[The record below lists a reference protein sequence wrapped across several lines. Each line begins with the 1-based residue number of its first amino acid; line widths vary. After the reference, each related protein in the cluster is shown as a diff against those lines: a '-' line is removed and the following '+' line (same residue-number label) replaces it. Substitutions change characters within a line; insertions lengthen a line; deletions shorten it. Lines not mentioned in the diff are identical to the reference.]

1 MSATD
6 ERNLR
11 APKYWGA
18 HLAAWLMKSMAGWPD
33 GMRFQL
39 GRGLAFLARHLAKR
53 RMHIARTNLRLCF
66 PDWSQ
71 EQVEQITQQQMRYF
85 TQALVD
91 RSLFWFG
98 RKEALFSHI
107 QTRDEQYLHAAL
119 AQNRPMIILAPH
131 FVGLDAGGVRFNA
144 DYPTVSMYQRQS
156 NPVFDQLM
164 LEGRNRSGQA
174 YLYSR
179 HDGVRKLIK
188 LLRENIPLYYLPD
201 MDFGRKDA
209 IFAPF
214 FGQEAATLTA
224 LPKLANLT
232 QALIVPCV
240 TRIDPESMQRGK
252 TRYIMQYYAAWDG
265 YPDSV
270 GDEAQAV
277 RFMNEFIEARIS
289 EDPAQY
295 LWMHKRF
302 KTRPEGVA
310 GVY

>member
-1 MSATD
+1 MSGET
-6 ERNLR
+6 NLN
-11 APKYWGA
+11 APKYWNA
-18 HLAAWLMKSMAGWPD
+18 RFAVWLLKKMASWPD
-33 GMRFQL
+33 GLRYQL
-39 GRGLAFLARHLAKR
+39 GKGLAFLAARFAKS

-66 PDWSQ
+66 PEWSDD
-71 EQVEQITQQQMRYF
+71 QVERTAQQQMHYF
-85 TQALVD
+85 TQALMD

-98 RKEALFSHI
+98 RKDALFSHI
-107 QTRDEQYLHAAL
+107 QTRDEHYLHEAL
-119 AQNRPMIILAPH
+119 AQNRPIIILAPH

-144 DYPTVSMYQRQS
+144 DHPTVSMYQRQS
-156 NPVFDQLM
+156 NPVFDQMM

-179 HDGVRKLIK
+179 QDGVRKLIK
-188 LLRENIPLYYLPD
+188 LLRDSIPLYYLPD

-209 IFAPF
+209 IFSTF

-232 QALIVPCV
+232 QALIVPCI
-240 TRIDPESMQRGK
+240 TRIDPESMKQGK
-252 TRYIMQYYAAWDG
+252 TRYIMQYYPAWDG
-265 YPDSV
+265 YPDAI

-277 RFMNEFIEARIS
+277 RFMNAFIEQRIT
-289 EDPAQY
+289 EAPAQY

-302 KTRPEGVA
+302 KTRPEGKT

>member
-18 HLAAWLMKSMAGWPD
+18 HLAAWLMKNMAGWPD

-39 GRGLAFLARHLAKR
+39 GRGLAFLARYLAKR

-66 PDWSQ
+66 PDWSD

-119 AQNRPMIILAPH
+119 AQNRPIIILAPH

-144 DYPTVSMYQRQS
+144 DHPTVSMYQRQS

-252 TRYIMQYYAAWDG
+252 TRYVMQYYPAWDG

-270 GDEAQAV
+270 GDEVQAV

-302 KTRPEGVA
+302 KTRPEGVV

>member
-1 MSATD
+1 MSATE

-18 HLAAWLMKSMAGWPD
+18 HLAAWLMKNMAGWPD

-39 GRGLAFLARHLAKR
+39 GRSLAFLARHLAKR

-144 DYPTVSMYQRQS
+144 DHPTVSMYQRQS

-240 TRIDPESMQRGK
+240 TRIDPDSMQRGK
-252 TRYIMQYYAAWDG
+252 TRYIMQYYPAWDG

-277 RFMNEFIEARIS
+277 RFMNAFIEARIS

>member
-1 MSATD
+1 MS
-6 ERNLR
+6 EQNLN

-18 HLAAWLMKSMAGWPD
+18 HMASWLLKSMAHWPD
-33 GMRFQL
+33 GLRYQL
-39 GRGLAFLARHLAKR
+39 GRGLAFLATRFAKS

-66 PDWSQ
+66 PNWSD
-71 EQVEQITQQQMRYF
+71 EQIESVTQAQMRYF

-107 QTRDEQYLHAAL
+107 QPRDEHHLHEAL
-119 AQNRPMIILAPH
+119 AQNRPIIMLAPH

-144 DYPTVSMYQRQS
+144 EYPAVSMYQRQS

-179 HDGVRKLIK
+179 QDGVRKLIK
-188 LLRENIPLYYLPD
+188 LLRDNIPLYYLPD

-209 IFAPF
+209 IFSTF

-240 TRIDPESMQRGK
+240 TRIDPESMKQGK
-252 TRYIMQYYAAWDG
+252 TRYIMQYYPAWDG

-302 KTRPEGVA
+302 KTRPEGMA

>member
-18 HLAAWLMKSMAGWPD
+18 HLAAWLMKNMAGWPD

-39 GRGLAFLARHLAKR
+39 GRSLAFLARHLAKR

-119 AQNRPMIILAPH
+119 AQNRPIIILAPH

-144 DYPTVSMYQRQS
+144 DHPTVSMYQRQS

-252 TRYIMQYYAAWDG
+252 TRYIMQYYPAWDG

>member
-1 MSATD
+1 MS
-6 ERNLR
+6 EQNLN
-11 APKYWGA
+11 APKYWSA
-18 HLAAWLMKSMAGWPD
+18 HIASWLLKSMAHWPD
-33 GMRFQL
+33 RLRYQL
-39 GRGLAFLARHLAKR
+39 GKGLAFLATRFAKS

-66 PDWSQ
+66 PEWSD
-71 EQVEQITQQQMRYF
+71 EQVEQVAQQQMHYF
-85 TQALVD
+85 AQALMD

-98 RKEALFSHI
+98 RKEALYSHI
-107 QTRDEQYLHAAL
+107 QPRDEHHLHEAL
-119 AQNRPMIILAPH
+119 AQNRPIIILAPH

-144 DYPTVSMYQRQS
+144 EYPTVSMYQRQS

-164 LEGRNRSGQA
+164 LEGRNRSGTA

-179 HDGVRKLIK
+179 QDGVRKLIK

-209 IFAPF
+209 IFSTF

-240 TRIDPESMQRGK
+240 TRIDPESMKQGK
-252 TRYIMQYYAAWDG
+252 TRYIMQYYPAWDG

-302 KTRPEGVA
+302 KTRPEGMA

>member
-18 HLAAWLMKSMAGWPD
+18 HLAAWLMKSMAGWSD
-33 GMRFQL
+33 GVRFQT
-39 GRGLAFLARHLAKR
+39 GRGLAFLARRLAKR

-144 DYPTVSMYQRQS
+144 DHPTVSMYQRQS

-240 TRIDPESMQRGK
+240 TRIDPDSMQRGK
-252 TRYIMQYYAAWDG
+252 TRYIMQYYPAWDG

-277 RFMNEFIEARIS
+277 RFMNAFIEARIN

>member
-1 MSATD
+1 MS
-6 ERNLR
+6 EQNLN
-11 APKYWGA
+11 APKYWSA
-18 HLAAWLMKSMAGWPD
+18 HIASWLLKSMASWPD
-33 GMRFQL
+33 GLRYRL
-39 GRGLAFLARHLAKR
+39 GKGMAFLATRFAKS

-66 PDWSQ
+66 PDWSD
-71 EQVEQITQQQMRYF
+71 EQVEQVSQQQMHYF
-85 TQALVD
+85 AQALMD

-107 QTRDEQYLHAAL
+107 QPRDEHHLHAAL
-119 AQNRPMIILAPH
+119 AQKRPIIILAPH
-131 FVGLDAGGVRFNA
+131 FVGLDAGGVRFNIE
-144 DYPTVSMYQRQS
+144 YPAVSMYQRQS

-179 HDGVRKLIK
+179 QDGVRKLIK
-188 LLRENIPLYYLPD
+188 MLRENIPLYYLPD
-201 MDFGRKDA
+201 MDFWRKDA
-209 IFAPF
+209 IFSTF

-232 QALIVPCV
+232 QALIVPCI
-240 TRIDPESMQRGK
+240 TRIDPESMKQGK
-252 TRYIMQYYAAWDG
+252 TRYIMQYYPAWDG

-277 RFMNEFIEARIS
+277 RFMNAFIEARIV

-302 KTRPEGVA
+302 KTRLEGAA

>member
-18 HLAAWLMKSMAGWPD
+18 HLAAWLMKNMAGWPD

-39 GRGLAFLARHLAKR
+39 GRSLAFLARHLAKR

-144 DYPTVSMYQRQS
+144 DHPTVSMYQRQS

-252 TRYIMQYYAAWDG
+252 TRYIMQYYPAWDG

-302 KTRPEGVA
+302 KTRPEGMA

>member
-1 MSATD
+1 MNNP
-6 ERNLR
+6 RPPINLKTLPSWLLIALVWLISKLPLR
-11 APKYWGA
+11 LIRLIGA
-18 HLAAWLMKSMAGWPD
+18 FFGIILWA
-33 GMRFQL
+33 
-39 GRGLAFLARHLAKR
+39 LARQR
-53 RMHIARTNLRLCF
+53 RFVALTNIRLCF
-66 PDWSQ
+66 PEMPDS
-71 EQVEQITQQQMRYF
+71 ERKKLVFKHCIRF
-85 TQALVD
+85 AQAVLD
-91 RSLFWFG
+91 RSLMWFASEKRIRRIVRQHNEERLYSDDG
-98 RKEALFSHI
+98 RPTLV
-107 QTRDEQYLHAAL
+107 
-119 AQNRPMIILAPH
+119 LAPH

-144 DYPTVSMYQRQS
+144 EYPTVSMYQRQS

-164 LEGRNRSGQA
+164 LEGRNRSGTA

-179 HDGVRKLIK
+179 QDGVRKLIK

-209 IFAPF
+209 IFSPF
-214 FGQEAATLTA
+214 FGQQAATLTA

-240 TRIDPESMQRGK
+240 TRIDPESMKQGK
-252 TRYIMQYYAAWDG
+252 TRYIMQYYPAWDG

-302 KTRPEGVA
+302 KTRPEGMA

>member
-18 HLAAWLMKSMAGWPD
+18 HLAAWLMKNMAGWPD

-39 GRGLAFLARHLAKR
+39 GRSLAFLARHLAKR

-119 AQNRPMIILAPH
+119 AQNRPIIILAPH

-144 DYPTVSMYQRQS
+144 DHPTVSMYQRQS

-240 TRIDPESMQRGK
+240 TRIDPESMKRGK
-252 TRYIMQYYAAWDG
+252 TRYVMQYYPAWDG

-270 GDEAQAV
+270 GDEVQAV

>member
-1 MSATD
+1 MSGAE

-18 HLAAWLMKSMAGWPD
+18 HLAAWLMKSMAGWSD
-33 GMRFQL
+33 GVRFQT
-39 GRGLAFLARHLAKR
+39 GRGLAFLARRLAKR

-144 DYPTVSMYQRQS
+144 DHPTVSMYQRQS

-252 TRYIMQYYAAWDG
+252 TRYIMQYYPAWDG

-277 RFMNEFIEARIS
+277 RFMNAFIEARIS

>member
-1 MSATD
+1 MS
-6 ERNLR
+6 EQNLN
-11 APKYWGA
+11 APKYWSA
-18 HLAAWLMKSMAGWPD
+18 HIASWLLKSMASWPD
-33 GMRFQL
+33 GLRYRL
-39 GRGLAFLARHLAKR
+39 GKGMAFLATRFAKS

-66 PDWSQ
+66 PDWSD
-71 EQVEQITQQQMRYF
+71 EQVEQVSQQQMHYF
-85 TQALVD
+85 AQALMD

-107 QTRDEQYLHAAL
+107 QPRDEHHLHAAL
-119 AQNRPMIILAPH
+119 AQNRPIIILAPH

-156 NPVFDQLM
+156 NPVFDRLM

-179 HDGVRKLIK
+179 QDGVRKLIK
-188 LLRENIPLYYLPD
+188 MLRENIPLYYLPD

-209 IFAPF
+209 IFSTF

-232 QALIVPCV
+232 QALIVPCI
-240 TRIDPESMQRGK
+240 TRIDPESMKRGK
-252 TRYIMQYYAAWDG
+252 TRYIMQYYPAWDG

-270 GDEAQAV
+270 GNEAQAV
-277 RFMNEFIEARIS
+277 RFMNAFIEARIV

>member
-1 MSATD
+1 MSGAE

-18 HLAAWLMKSMAGWPD
+18 HLAAWLMKSMAGWSD
-33 GMRFQL
+33 GVRFQT
-39 GRGLAFLARHLAKR
+39 GRGLAFLARRLAKR

-144 DYPTVSMYQRQS
+144 DHPTVSMYQRQS

-240 TRIDPESMQRGK
+240 TRIDPESMQCGK
-252 TRYIMQYYAAWDG
+252 TRYVMQYYPAWDG

>member
-1 MSATD
+1 MS
-6 ERNLR
+6 EQNLN
-11 APKYWGA
+11 APKYWSA
-18 HLAAWLMKSMAGWPD
+18 HIASWLLKSMAHWPD
-33 GMRFQL
+33 RLRYQL
-39 GRGLAFLARHLAKR
+39 GKGLAFLATRFAKS

-66 PDWSQ
+66 PEWSD
-71 EQVEQITQQQMRYF
+71 EQVEQVAQQQMHYF
-85 TQALVD
+85 AQALMD

-98 RKEALFSHI
+98 RKEALYSHI
-107 QTRDEQYLHAAL
+107 QPRDEHHLHEAL
-119 AQNRPMIILAPH
+119 AQNRPIIILAPH

-144 DYPTVSMYQRQS
+144 EYPTVSMYQRQS

-164 LEGRNRSGQA
+164 LEGRNRSGTA

-179 HDGVRKLIK
+179 QDGVRKLIK

-209 IFAPF
+209 IFSTF

-240 TRIDPESMQRGK
+240 TRIDPESMKHGK
-252 TRYIMQYYAAWDG
+252 TRYIMQYYPAWDG

-302 KTRPEGVA
+302 KTRPEGMA

>member
-1 MSATD
+1 MSGAE

-18 HLAAWLMKSMAGWPD
+18 HLAAWLMKSMAGWSD
-33 GMRFQL
+33 GVRFQT
-39 GRGLAFLARHLAKR
+39 GRGLAFLARRLAKR

-240 TRIDPESMQRGK
+240 TRIDPDSMQRGK
-252 TRYIMQYYAAWDG
+252 TRYIMQYYPAWDG

-277 RFMNEFIEARIS
+277 RFMNAFIEARIS

>member
-18 HLAAWLMKSMAGWPD
+18 HLAAWLMKNMAGWPD

-39 GRGLAFLARHLAKR
+39 GRSLAFLARHLAKR

-119 AQNRPMIILAPH
+119 AQNRPIIILAPH
-131 FVGLDAGGVRFNA
+131 FVGLDAGGVRFNV
-144 DYPTVSMYQRQS
+144 DHPTVSMYQRQS

-240 TRIDPESMQRGK
+240 TRIDPESMKRGK
-252 TRYIMQYYAAWDG
+252 TRYVMQYYPAWDG

-270 GDEAQAV
+270 GDEVQAV